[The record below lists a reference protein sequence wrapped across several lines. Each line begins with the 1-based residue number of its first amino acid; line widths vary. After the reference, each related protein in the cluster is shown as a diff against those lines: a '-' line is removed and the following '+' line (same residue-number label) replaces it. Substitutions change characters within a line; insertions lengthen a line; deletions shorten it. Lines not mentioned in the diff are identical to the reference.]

1 VVATAEDADEAIT
14 KVLESRPD
22 LVLMDIDMP
31 ASVAS
36 MPFRSSD
43 PAPETRFILVTA
55 YEHDEHIEQAL
66 RVKADGS

>member
-1 VVATAEDADEAIT
+1 MVATAEDADEAIT

-43 PAPETRFILVTA
+43 PAPPRP
-55 YEHDEHIEQAL
+55 D
-66 RVKADGS
+66 SSW